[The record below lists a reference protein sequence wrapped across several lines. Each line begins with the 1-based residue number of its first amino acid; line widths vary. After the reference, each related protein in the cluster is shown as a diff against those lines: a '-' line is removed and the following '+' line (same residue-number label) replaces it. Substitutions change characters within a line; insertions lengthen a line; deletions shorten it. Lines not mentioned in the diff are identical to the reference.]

1 MEHIFAGLVLFP
13 FLIALI
19 LAFVKSNTGRRI
31 TVYSGCGIII
41 AAAVSF
47 AGYILVTGKTLKAL
61 PHTHTIDLV
70 MLGLEFAI
78 MLLVIVLSFK
88 HKKFHCALLS
98 IVQTL
103 IIAYLEYTKPLHAPI
118 DHVISDRLS
127 AIMCLMIGVIG
138 CLICIYA
145 VGYMRRYHEHHTE
158 YKDRRTFFFPM
169 LFVFIGAMFGLVL
182 SANLIWIYFFW
193 EITSVSS
200 FLLIGYTRTKE
211 AIKNS
216 FRALWMNLL
225 GGLGFALG
233 IALCILELNIYNL
246 DQLVNA
252 GGEIAVLAIC
262 LLAFAGLTKSAQLPF
277 SKWLLGAMVAP
288 TPTSAL
294 LHSATMVKAGV
305 YLLIRLSP
313 AMHDNYAGII
323 VSLIGGITFF
333 VASLFAITH
342 SDGKKILA
350 YSTVSN
356 LGLITACAGVG
367 IKEGTWAGIL
377 LMIFHA
383 VSKSMLFQGVGAIEN
398 TIGSRDIEDMHGLIC
413 KLPKLAVIMMIGII
427 AMFIAPFGMLVSKWA
442 ALRAYIDA
450 DNIILVCLL
459 CFGSS
464 TTLFYWA
471 KWLGKVLTHVA
482 GVEAK
487 KDLTTRGQWFSM
499 VLHAIVSILL
509 CALFPIISLWIVE
522 PLLRSMFDYT
532 SATILTLEDMIIMVL
547 MLFIIMVIPFISKIL
562 VKHFPYKRSLEYMSG
577 INMGDNRKFDSAM
590 HEDKKVF
597 LAGWYLEEI
606 FGERKLWIP
615 SVGVATA
622 IIAIGL
628 IFAAGGAFR

>member
-1 MEHIFAGLVLFP
+1 MENIFAGLVLFP
-13 FLIALI
+13 FLIALA
-19 LAFVKSNTGRRI
+19 LVFVKTNTGRRI
-31 TVYSGCGIII
+31 TVYSGCGIIM
-41 AAAVSF
+41 AAVALF
-47 AGYILVTGKTLKAL
+47 AGNTIFTGTTRTAF
-61 PHTHTIDLV
+61 PSTHAIDMV
-70 MLGLEFAI
+70 MLCAEFAI
-78 MLLVIVLSFK
+78 MILVVVLSTK
-88 HKKFHCALLS
+88 HKKHYCSLLS
-98 IVQTL
+98 IAQTL
-103 IIAYLEYTKPLHAPI
+103 LIAYIELTKPLHEPVA
-118 DHVISDRLS
+118 HVVSDRLS
-127 AIMCLMIGVIG
+127 AVMCLIVGIIG

-145 VGYMRRYHEHHTE
+145 VGYMRRYHEHHKE
-158 YKDRRTFFFPM
+158 YADRRTFFFPM

-182 SANLIWIYFFW
+182 SSNLIWIYFFW

-200 FLLIGYTRTKE
+200 FLLIGYTKTKE

-225 GGLGFALG
+225 GGLAFAIGIGICVFKLDVYTLG
-233 IALCILELNIYNL
+233 
-246 DQLVNA
+246 DLVA
-252 GGEIAVLAIC
+252 STGDMAVLAVC
-262 LLAFAGLTKSAQLPF
+262 LLGIAGLTKSAQLPF
-277 SKWLLGAMVAP
+277 SRWLLGAMVAP

-313 AMHDNYAGII
+313 AMTGNYAGMI

-333 VASLFAITH
+333 VASMLAITH

-367 IKEGTWAGIL
+367 IEEGAWAGIL

-398 TIGSRDIEDMHGLIC
+398 TTGSRDIEDMHGLIC

-427 AMFIAPFGMLVSKWA
+427 GMFIAPFGMLVSKWA
-442 ALRAYIDA
+442 ALKAYIDA
-450 DNIILVCLL
+450 DNVILVCLL

-482 GVEAK
+482 GVK
-487 KDLTTRGQWFSM
+487 PMTDLTTNGQWVSM
-499 VLHAIVSILL
+499 WIHAALGILL
-509 CALFPIISLWIVE
+509 CALFPVISLLAIE
-522 PLLRSMFDYT
+522 PMLHEMFG
-532 SATILTLEDMIIMVL
+532 SVNAHILTVEDMIIMVL

-562 VKHFPYKRSLEYMSG
+562 VKRFPYKPSLEYMSG
-577 INMGDNRKFDSAM
+577 INMGDNRKFDDAM

-597 LAGWYLEEI
+597 LAGWYMEDM

-615 SVGVATA
+615 SVAVSTA
-622 IIAIGL
+622 VIVIIL
-628 IFAAGGAFR
+628 IMAVGGAI